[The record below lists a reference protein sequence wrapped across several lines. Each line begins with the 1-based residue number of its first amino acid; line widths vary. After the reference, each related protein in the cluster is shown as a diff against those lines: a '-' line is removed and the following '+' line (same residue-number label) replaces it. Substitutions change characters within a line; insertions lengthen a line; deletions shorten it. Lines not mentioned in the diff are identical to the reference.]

1 MQDEDEVNDQDEEE
15 NEDDQGYPEDGEE
28 DEEMIEIDE
37 EQLRQLLLQHQR
49 IMNGEDAGDPIYD
62 ENGQPILLT
71 QEEYEA
77 ALAQLQ
83 AQQ

>member
-1 MQDEDEVNDQDEEE
+1 MEDNLNDQDE
-15 NEDDQGYPEDGEE
+15 GEE
-28 DEEMIEIDE
+28 GEEYADNGDEEEEMIEIDE

-49 IMNGEDAGDPIYD
+49 IMNGEDPGDPIYD

-77 ALAQLQ
+77 ALAQFQ
-83 AQQ
+83 AQQQMN

>member
-1 MQDEDEVNDQDEEE
+1 
-15 NEDDQGYPEDGEE
+15 
-28 DEEMIEIDE
+28 MIEIDE